1 MTEPG
6 LLERIQRIVL
16 FSAVGFAP
24 QHAAEDVVFADLR
37 GLIDGALSS
46 QARWLPST
54 RDAPLPEFDDL
65 AGVLR
70 PEGAELLAGQTALAA
85 AAAALRVSR
94 GARSEALVIGPD
106 DLNPAARGAFV
117 FACRRAAME
126 DAVGRPGFWS
136 QVLGWYESG
145 HWPAAYLPGPPI
157 RLVVV

>member
-1 MTEPG
+1 MTEPA

-37 GLIDGALSS
+37 GLIDGALSA
-46 QARWLPST
+46 QAGWLPT
-54 RDAPLPEFDDL
+54 TQDAPLPEFDDL
-65 AGVLR
+65 ASVVR
-70 PEGAELLAGQTALAA
+70 SEGAELQARQAALAA
-85 AAAALRVSR
+85 VAAALRVSR

-117 FACRRAAME
+117 FTCRRTAME

-136 QVLGWYESG
+136 RVLGWYERG
-145 HWPAAYLPGPPI
+145 HWPAAFLPGPPI